1 MHQQP
6 EQDMKFT
13 LSTLA
18 LAAAFALTQGAIAA
32 DNPAA
37 KKNDCA
43 EAATMPQAKSDKSR
57 ADVKAEAKA
66 GAKAGTECEASP
78 TAAAKSTKARAEV
91 KEETKKAAKA
101 GGELSQGESKSK
113 TRP

>member
-1 MHQQP
+1 
-6 EQDMKFT
+6 MKLS

-18 LAAAFALTQGAIAA
+18 VAAAFVLAQGAIAA
-32 DNPAA
+32 DKPAA
-37 KKNDCA
+37 KKADCA
-43 EAATMPQAKSDKSR
+43 EAATMPQPKSDKSR

-78 TAAAKSTKARAEV
+78 TPAAKSAKDRAAV

-101 GGELSQGESKSK
+101 GELQQGEASPQPKK
-113 TRP
+113 

>member
-1 MHQQP
+1 
-6 EQDMKFT
+6 MKFT

-32 DNPAA
+32 DKPAA

-43 EAATMPQAKSDKSR
+43 EAATMPQAKSEKSR
-57 ADVKAEAKA
+57 ADVKADAKS

-78 TAAAKSTKARAEV
+78 APAAKSTKARAEV

-101 GGELSQGESKSK
+101 GELSQGEAGTAPKK
-113 TRP
+113 